1 MKDFGRFGRFG
12 FGRFEIV
19 GMMFTFFK
27 LNLQMIILNVL
38 QPFMAQM
45 LNFLGTLLK

>member
-19 GMMFTFFK
+19 GTVFTFFK
-27 LNLQMIILNVL
+27 LNLQTIILSTS